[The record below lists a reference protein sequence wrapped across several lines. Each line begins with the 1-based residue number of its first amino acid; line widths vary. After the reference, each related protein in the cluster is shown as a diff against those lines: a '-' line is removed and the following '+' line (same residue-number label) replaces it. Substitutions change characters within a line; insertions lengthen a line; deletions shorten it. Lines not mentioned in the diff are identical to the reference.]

1 MLDYNFSKIFTLEEA
16 NNSLPLVGRI
26 VTDILSVGAEIRN
39 SLRDSGE
46 KPTIVENYDPR
57 TFTKEQNQINHL
69 MNELTEIG
77 CFYKDWNFTLG
88 LIDFPAVINNET
100 VFLCWRSNESKILYY
115 HKIESGYK
123 GRVSIPIK
131 YQNIISEKS

>member
-88 LIDFPAVINNET
+88 LIDFPANALLPVLLRF
-100 VFLCWRSNESKILYY
+100 VKGWRILF
-115 HKIESGYK
+115 
-123 GRVSIPIK
+123 V
-131 YQNIISEKS
+131 YQGHSFHS